1 VHQAAV
7 RWATFADGKGV
18 STVTD
23 EGEAPGQG
31 PQSTVFD
38 LYLDNNARSIFRKD
52 RHVLRPE
59 YVPSKLPHRDNEID
73 QLASILVT
81 ALKGGRPSNILIY
94 GKTGTGKTAVI
105 KYLHK
110 EIERKAN
117 ADFMKIHCTYINCQ
131 IVDTEYGILANIG
144 NMFVKDWNERI
155 PFTGWPTEKV
165 YNHLREKMD
174 ESGGIAL
181 IVLDEIDKLI
191 FKSGDDVLYH
201 LTTLNEDLKNS
212 KMSII
217 GISNES
223 KFTEFLDP
231 RVQTRLGEERMVF
244 PPYNAQELLD
254 ILKQRAVLAFE
265 ENALDEP
272 VVSLCAA
279 FAAQEHGDARR
290 ALDLLRVAGELAER
304 EKANKVTERHVWKAK
319 DKIELD
325 VQIELV
331 KTLPTQSKL
340 LLFGIILKSEE
351 NSTIQTTGEVYDIYR
366 ELCDRTNTQSVS
378 QRRITD
384 LISELDMLGLINAR
398 VRSFG
403 RGGRTREIQLS
414 VNVQDTKKALYEDD
428 TLKELIDYS
437 SSQQRLM

>member
-1 VHQAAV
+1 MA
-7 RWATFADGKGV
+7 
-18 STVTD
+18 D
-23 EGEAPGQG
+23 EGPNDSQK
-31 PQSTVFD
+31 TVFD
-38 LYLDNNARSIFRKD
+38 LYLDENVKPVFKKD

-59 YVPSKLPHRDNEID
+59 YVPSKLPHRDKEID

-81 ALKGGRPSNILIY
+81 ALKGGRPSNILIF
-94 GKTGTGKTAVI
+94 GKTGTGKTAVV
-105 KYLHK
+105 KYLQK
-110 EIERKAN
+110 EIEKKAN
-117 ADFMKIHCTYINCQ
+117 ADLANVHCTHINCQ

-144 NMFVKDWNERI
+144 NVFVKDWDQRI

-165 YNHLREKMD
+165 YQQLMEKMD
-174 ESGGIAL
+174 EAGGITL
-181 IVLDEIDKLI
+181 VVLDEIDKLVY
-191 FKSGDDVLYH
+191 KSGDDVLYH
-201 LTTLNEDLKNS
+201 LLNLNEELKNS

-244 PPYNAQELLD
+244 PPYNAQELQD
-254 ILKQRAVLAFE
+254 ILKQRAPLAFM
-265 ENALDEP
+265 ENALDDT

-304 EKANKVTERHVWKAK
+304 ERCAKITERHVWKAK

-340 LLFGIILKSEE
+340 LLFGILVKTEE
-351 NSTIQTTGEVYDIYR
+351 GMTIQTTGEVYDIYR
-366 ELCDRTNTQSVS
+366 ELCYRSNTQPVS

-414 VNVQDTKKALYEDD
+414 VNIPDTKKALYEDD
-428 TLKELIDYS
+428 ILRELMDTPRE
-437 SSQQRLM
+437 QQKLM

>member
-1 VHQAAV
+1 M
-7 RWATFADGKGV
+7 
-18 STVTD
+18 TD
-23 EGEAPGQG
+23 EMPASEGN
-31 PQSTVFD
+31 PQATVFD
-38 LYLDNNARSIFRKD
+38 MYLDSNARAIFKKD

-59 YVPSKLPHRDNEID
+59 YVPNKLPHRDKEID
-73 QLASILVT
+73 QLASILVS
-81 ALKGGRPSNILIY
+81 ALKGGRPSNILVY

-191 FKSGDDVLYH
+191 FKSGDDVLYQ

-265 ENALDEP
+265 ENALDES

-304 EKANKVTERHVWKAK
+304 EKATKVTERHVWKAK

-351 NSTIQTTGEVYDIYR
+351 TSTIQTTGEVYDIYR
-366 ELCDRTNTQSVS
+366 ELCDRTNTQPVS

-403 RGGRTREIQLS
+403 RGGRTREIQMS
-414 VNVQDTKKALYEDD
+414 ANVQDTKKALYEDD
-428 TLKELIDYS
+428 MLKELIDYT

>member
-1 VHQAAV
+1 MGEEKEMGDDRLERGSV
-7 RWATFADGKGV
+7 DGQ
-18 STVTD
+18 T
-23 EGEAPGQG
+23 
-31 PQSTVFD
+31 TVFD
-38 LYLDNNARSIFRKD
+38 LYLDSSVRPIFKKD

-59 YVPSKLPHRDNEID
+59 YVPSRLPHRDREID

-81 ALKGGRPSNILIY
+81 ALKGGRPSNVLIY

-117 ADFMKIHCTYINCQ
+117 AEMKQIHCTYINCQ

-144 NMFVKDWNERI
+144 NMFVKEWDERI

-165 YNHLREKMD
+165 YNHLKEKMD
-174 ESGGIAL
+174 SAGGIIL

-231 RVQTRLGEERMVF
+231 RVQTRLGEERLVF
-244 PPYNAQELLD
+244 PPYNAQELSD
-254 ILKQRAVLAFE
+254 ILKQRAQLAFE
-265 ENALDEP
+265 DGT
-272 VVSLCAA
+272 VDDGVISLCAA
-279 FAAQEHGDARR
+279 LAAQEHGDARR
-290 ALDLLRVAGELAER
+290 ALDFLRVAGELAER
-304 EKANKVTERHVWKAK
+304 ERSQKVTERHVWKAK

-325 VQIELV
+325 VQMELV
-331 KTLPTQSKL
+331 RTLPTQSKL
-340 LLFGIILKSEE
+340 LLYGIILKAEE

-366 ELCDRTNTQSVS
+366 ELCYRANIQPVS

-398 VRSFG
+398 VKSFG
-403 RGGRTREIQLS
+403 RGGRTREIHIS
-414 VNVQDTKKALYEDD
+414 VNIPDTKKVLYEDD
-428 TLKELIDYS
+428 ILKETMDFP
-437 SSQQRLM
+437 SSQQKII

>member
-1 VHQAAV
+1 MRGENSGNRA
-7 RWATFADGKGV
+7 FG
-18 STVTD
+18 
-23 EGEAPGQG
+23 EGQE
-31 PQSTVFD
+31 TVFD
-38 LYLDNNARSIFRKD
+38 LYLDQNVKPIFKKD

-59 YVPSKLPHRDNEID
+59 YVPNKLPHRDKEID

-117 ADFMKIHCTYINCQ
+117 ADLINIHCTYINCQ

-174 ESGGIAL
+174 ENGGIIL

-201 LTTLNEDLKNS
+201 LTTLNEDLRKS

-231 RVQTRLGEERMVF
+231 RVQTRLGEERIVF
-244 PPYNAQELLD
+244 PPYNAQELSD
-254 ILKQRAVLAFE
+254 ILKQRAQLAFE
-265 ENALDEP
+265 NDVVDEA
-272 VVSLCAA
+272 VISLCAA
-279 FAAQEHGDARR
+279 LAAQEHGDARR
-290 ALDLLRVAGELAER
+290 ALDFLRVAGELAER
-304 EKANKVTERHVWKAK
+304 EKSSKITERHVWKAK

-325 VQIELV
+325 VQMELV
-331 KTLPTQSKL
+331 RTLPTHSKL
-340 LLFGIILKSEE
+340 LLYGIILKNEE
-351 NSTIQTTGEVYDIYR
+351 SSGLQTTGEVYEVYR
-366 ELCDRTNTQSVS
+366 ELCYRTNTQPVS

-384 LISELDMLGLINAR
+384 LLSEMDMLGLINAR
-398 VRSFG
+398 VKSFG

-414 VNVQDTKKALYEDD
+414 VNTQDTKKVLYDD
-428 TLKELIDYS
+428 DVIKEIMESPLI
-437 SSQQRLM
+437 QQKLI

>member
-1 VHQAAV
+1 MENRRKGEGRTVG
-7 RWATFADGKGV
+7 TGGDGKLI
-18 STVTD
+18 
-23 EGEAPGQG
+23 EEAPKESQA
-31 PQSTVFD
+31 TVFD
-38 LYLDNNARSIFRKD
+38 LYLDNSVRPVFKKD

-59 YVPSKLPHRDNEID
+59 YVPSKLPHRDHEID

-81 ALKGGRPSNILIY
+81 ALKGGRPSNILIF
-94 GKTGTGKTAVI
+94 GKTGTGKTACI
-105 KYLHK
+105 KYLQK
-110 EIERKAN
+110 EIEKKSS
-117 ADFMKIHCTYINCQ
+117 ADYHKVHCTYINCQ
-131 IVDTEYGILANIG
+131 IVDTEYGILASIG

-174 ESGGIAL
+174 EVGGIAL
-181 IVLDEIDKLI
+181 IVLDEIDKLV

-201 LTTLNEDLKNS
+201 LTTLNEDLKNA

-217 GISNES
+217 GISNDS
-223 KFTEFLDP
+223 KFTELLDP

-254 ILKQRAVLAFE
+254 ILKQRSGLAFE
-265 ENALDEP
+265 EDSLDEP
-272 VVSLCAA
+272 VISLCAA

-290 ALDLLRVAGELAER
+290 ALDLLRVSGELAER
-304 EKANKVTERHVWKAK
+304 ERSSKVTERHVWKAK

-351 NSTIQTTGEVYDIYR
+351 SPTIQTTGEVYDIYR
-366 ELCDRTNTQSVS
+366 ELCYRTNTQPVS

-414 VNVQDTKKALYEDD
+414 VNIPDTKKALYEDEVVR
-428 TLKELIDYS
+428 ELMDYS
-437 SSQQRLM
+437 SSQQRLI

>member
-1 VHQAAV
+1 M
-7 RWATFADGKGV
+7 
-18 STVTD
+18 TD
-23 EGEAPGQG
+23 ENSSNGQET
-31 PQSTVFD
+31 QATVFD
-38 LYLDNNARSIFRKD
+38 LYLDSNARSIFKKD

-59 YVPSKLPHRDNEID
+59 YVPNKLPHRDNEID

-105 KYLHK
+105 KYLQK

-117 ADFMKIHCTYINCQ
+117 ADLTKVHCTYINCQ

-174 ESGGIAL
+174 ECGGITL

-201 LTTLNEDLKNS
+201 LTNLNEDLKNS

-265 ENALDEP
+265 ENSLDEP
-272 VVSLCAA
+272 VVSLCSA

-304 EKANKVTERHVWKAK
+304 EKAPKVTERHVWKAK

-351 NSTIQTTGEVYDIYR
+351 SSTIQTTGEVYDIYR
-366 ELCDRTNTQSVS
+366 ELCDRTNTQPVS

-398 VRSFG
+398 VKSFG
-403 RGGRTREIQLS
+403 RGGRTREIQMS
-414 VNVQDTKKALYEDD
+414 VNVQDTKKALYTDD
-428 TLKELIDYS
+428 TLKELIDYT

>member
-1 VHQAAV
+1 LSDETPGEEQA
-7 RWATFADGKGV
+7 
-18 STVTD
+18 
-23 EGEAPGQG
+23 
-31 PQSTVFD
+31 TVFD
-38 LYLDNNARSIFRKD
+38 LYLDNSVRPIFRKD

-59 YVPSKLPHRDNEID
+59 YVPSRLPHRDREID

-110 EIERKAN
+110 EIEKKAN
-117 ADFMKIHCTYINCQ
+117 ADFAKVHCTYINCQ

-174 ESGGIAL
+174 EAGGITL

-254 ILKQRAVLAFE
+254 ILKQRSGLAFE
-265 ENALDEP
+265 EDSLDES
-272 VVSLCAA
+272 VISLCAA

-290 ALDLLRVAGELAER
+290 ALDLLRVSGELAER
-304 EKANKVTERHVWKAK
+304 ERSAKVTERHVWKAK

-351 NSTIQTTGEVYDIYR
+351 TSSIQTTGEVYDIYR
-366 ELCDRTNTQSVS
+366 ELCYRTNTQPVS

-414 VNVQDTKKALYEDD
+414 VNVPDTKKALYEDD
-428 TLKELIDYS
+428 IVRELMDYS
-437 SSQQRLM
+437 SSQQRLI

>member
-1 VHQAAV
+1 MA
-7 RWATFADGKGV
+7 
-18 STVTD
+18 D

-31 PQSTVFD
+31 PQATVFD

-165 YNHLREKMD
+165 YNHLRDKMD

-265 ENALDEP
+265 EDALDEP

-366 ELCDRTNTQSVS
+366 ELCDRTNTQPVS

-403 RGGRTREIQLS
+403 RGGRTREIQMS